1 MKLSLFSQTFWYD
14 GITLKNLKFAVL
26 KKKKNMLQV
35 IVQHLLIEFYEWKWK
50 IHHNYKFRCLY
61 TLTST
66 WLPLVSPTVACWD
79 VILSI
84 SRVHKS
90 PTFRSPLLGSSLFF
104 FMQKFSTNQSF
115 SSLLPLSLLHF
126 HICIFL
132 TPPVTRTPLW
142 TSCFVCPFLSLL
154 YLKRSVRQTLTSS
167 ASLTALQRLLCIL
180 QQYCHDHLF
189 SLLHTECW
197 ISTKRSYDKFL

>member
-50 IHHNYKFRCLY
+50 THHNYKFRCLY

-90 PTFRSPLLGSSLFF
+90 PTFKSPLLGSSLFF
-104 FMQKFSTNQSF
+104 VMQKFSTNQSF

-126 HICIFL
+126 HTCILSCHSSHHSSCHQNSFVNFL
-132 TPPVTRTPLW
+132 LCV
-142 TSCFVCPFLSLL
+142 PFLEPAVLETFC
-154 YLKRSVRQTLTSS
+154 QTDS
-167 ASLTALQRLLCIL
+167 
-180 QQYCHDHLF
+180 H
-189 SLLHTECW
+189 
-197 ISTKRSYDKFL
+197 KFC